1 MDNSES
7 EKADVF
13 LWATNT
19 EPMRDGL
26 EIDFF
31 LFDKDYTVY
40 TVRYADELKQQ
51 LKKLFL
57 NDMLRYVREGA
68 AKGMSVRE
76 FEMSETEDSVLQR
89 TDLVRVEN
97 ANEVIVR
104 IDEEEADLDPFTE
117 ESHEFKKI
125 KGMVARFSHPAQAKP
140 FYICKQ
146 VKQSQVL
153 RGDTAWMFSG
163 NSFQEFSAAAG
174 LRVTP
179 DNQALIIGETVF
191 VFNETKFEGMFKYNA
206 KLQHLTHQKVAELEA
221 NFKLSLP
228 DELTLQA
235 LLKGKK
241 RLVQKLQ
248 KIDLANIDQNKL
260 MEHADELGVGLMLDD
275 VGNIIIMDGKD
286 LDKFVNLLNDDYI
299 TSSFTGITYEVKSK
313 KPLEASEESPIGAPA
328 A

>member
-1 MDNSES
+1 ME
-7 EKADVF
+7 EEQQADIF

-19 EPMRDGL
+19 EPLRDGL

-31 LFDKDYTVY
+31 LFDKDYAVY
-40 TVRYADELKQQ
+40 TVKYADELKQQ

-68 AKGMSVRE
+68 AKGMTVRD
-76 FEMSETEDSVLQR
+76 FEMSEAEDNVLQR

-97 ANEVIVR
+97 ANEVVVR
-104 IDEEEADLDPFTE
+104 ITEEEADLDPFTE

-125 KGMVARFSHPAQAKP
+125 KGMMARFTHPAMKQP
-140 FYICKQ
+140 FFIAKQ

-163 NSFQEFSAAAG
+163 NSFKEFDAAAG

-191 VFNETKFEGMFKYNA
+191 VFNEVKFEGMFKYNA
-206 KLQHLTHQKVAELEA
+206 KLQHLAHQQVAALEA
-221 NFKLSLP
+221 HFKLSLP

-248 KIDLANIDQNKL
+248 KIDLEAVDQNKL
-260 MEHADELGVGLMLDD
+260 MEHADELGIDLMLDD
-275 VGNIIIMDGKD
+275 IGSIIIMDGKD
-286 LDKFVNLLNDDYI
+286 FDKFVNLLNDDYI
-299 TSSFTGITYEVKSK
+299 TSTYSGVTYEIKSK
-313 KPLEASEESPIGAPA
+313 KPLDKDKEEK
-328 A
+328 